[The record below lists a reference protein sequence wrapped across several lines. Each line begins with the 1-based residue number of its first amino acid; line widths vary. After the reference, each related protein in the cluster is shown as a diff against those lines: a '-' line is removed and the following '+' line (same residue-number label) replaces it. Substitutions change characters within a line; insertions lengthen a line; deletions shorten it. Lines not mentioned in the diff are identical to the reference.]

1 MVSKVKNNY
10 SFESEYV
17 REENIWKHLK
27 SIISLILDT
36 LNINMKKYTEH
47 TIKRLVKAFGDGEGY
62 IVDSGD
68 FDGGVQNE

>member
-36 LNINMKKYTEH
+36 LSINM
-47 TIKRLVKAFGDGEGY
+47 RG
-62 IVDSGD
+62 
-68 FDGGVQNE
+68 